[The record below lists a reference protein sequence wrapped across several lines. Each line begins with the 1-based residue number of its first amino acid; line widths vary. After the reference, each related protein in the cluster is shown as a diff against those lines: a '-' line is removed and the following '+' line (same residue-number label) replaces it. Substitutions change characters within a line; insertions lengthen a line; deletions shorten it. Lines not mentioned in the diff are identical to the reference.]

1 MDFEKFIN
9 ELRNDIIRIGNRAV
23 KKAQLNSLKKGVP
36 NVYMLNDKIF
46 FQLPDGEITSKV
58 PEMFKKNKLLIYNQI

>member
-23 KKAQLNSLKKGVP
+23 KEAQKESLKWGVP
-36 NVYMLNDKIF
+36 NVYMLDNTIF
-46 FQLPDGEITSKV
+46 FQLPNGEITSKV
-58 PEMFKKNKLLIYNQI
+58 PDMFKEE